1 MTAAAMN
8 AGNTPA
14 AKDSS
19 SSDAG
24 SDAKKDDKKLFPLRK
39 RTGTAAYHLSTEAV
53 DFGYDDLDK
62 LSDREAVQFL
72 AMARWGSHTMMSC
85 VHCGT
90 LDEHYWRSGDLRWK
104 CKCCGST
111 FSVTSG
117 TLLADR
123 KLPITKI
130 LKIAFSWANGAS
142 GKPALQLRRDWRVA
156 YTTAFNLAH
165 KLREGLVRGFNTGIL
180 CGVVEMDGAD
190 MNGRRYREKRNR
202 PLGGGA
208 AGKPKIPEHLLKP
221 KVDPETGEIMGPPKP
236 AKFDKA
242 AKQPEDRRLL
252 LVMRQR
258 GQTQGKGAVAT
269 RVAIALR
276 EAATTVVATARRF
289 ASAESV
295 VMSDEDPSYAT
306 FDKLFASHNT
316 INHSK
321 AYSAPGGVNNNQAES
336 FNWRMR
342 RSVEGIYLSPS
353 NKYLADYAA
362 ENAWREDTRRLSTSK
377 RLRQVFNVALG
388 VGLSQWWR
396 NYTHGHNRDEEL
408 LVEGAR
414 KVKTRG
420 KPKGWKP
427 KPPR

>member
-1 MTAAAMN
+1 MPAGKTSDSTSSAAEA
-8 AGNTPA
+8 
-14 AKDSS
+14 D
-19 SSDAG
+19 
-24 SDAKKDDKKLFPLRK
+24 KKDKKPFPLRK

-62 LSDREAVQFL
+62 LTNREAVQFL
-72 AMARWGSHTMMSC
+72 AMARWGSHTTMSC

-90 LDEHYWRSGDLRWK
+90 LDEHYWRAGDLRWK

-117 TLLADR
+117 TLFADR
-123 KLPITKI
+123 KLPLVKI

-156 YTTAFNLAH
+156 YATAFNLAH
-165 KLREGLVRGFNTGIL
+165 KLREGLVRGFNTGVL

-208 AGKPKIPEHLLKP
+208 AGRPKIPEHLLKP
-221 KVDPETGEIMGPPKP
+221 RVDPETGEIMGPPKP
-236 AKFDKA
+236 PKFDKA
-242 AKQPEDRRLL
+242 SRQPEDRRLL

-276 EAATTVVATARRF
+276 ESAHTVVTMARRF
-289 ASAESV
+289 ASAESE

-306 FDKLFASHNT
+306 FSKLFAAHNT

-362 ENAWREDTRRLSTSK
+362 ENAWREDTRRLSTAK
-377 RLRQVFNVALG
+377 RLRHVFKVALG
-388 VGLSQWWR
+388 VGMSQWWR
-396 NYTHGHNRDEEL
+396 NYTHGHNRVEEL
-408 LVEGAR
+408 LVEGPR

-420 KPKGWKP
+420 KPKGWEP